1 LVVERNAADDEL
13 LATMRATRNRFLMI
27 GAVLVAAFAT
37 LFVIVVRRV
46 VSRPLE
52 AAARASERYAAGD
65 LSVRIRDGAGGA
77 PGGTGN

>member
-1 LVVERNAADDEL
+1 
-13 LATMRATRNRFLMI
+13 ATMRATRNRFLMI

-65 LSVRIRDGAGGA
+65 LSVRIRDGAAAHGSA
-77 PGGTGN
+77 GNDEIGRLVQAVD